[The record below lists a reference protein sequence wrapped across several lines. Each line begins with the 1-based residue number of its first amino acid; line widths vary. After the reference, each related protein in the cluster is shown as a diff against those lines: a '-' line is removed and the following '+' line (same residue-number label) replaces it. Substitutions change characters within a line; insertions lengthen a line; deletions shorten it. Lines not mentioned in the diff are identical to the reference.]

1 MDFYSPPSLKV
12 YQEFTPQLPG
22 NALPLFACIVAP
34 QYGLHRYTEESE
46 QASLGA
52 YNPTSGN
59 TFNYWPD
66 KTPGSTVDVTT
77 AQMYMEDA
85 VLKYNLFNTTG
96 TGTPDDWDGLLEDDK
111 NKVRSS
117 SLIFAS
123 GNGYTRSSVFGT
135 RDVEVGDYVDIAWA
149 GGAVSTRVSGLEA
162 DQEPASV
169 AAAMPATEN
178 APDVPVESVNVT
190 QSIASGSFTVTAA
203 VANYDGLEDGEL
215 SDIYTIEVI
224 ATNGRVDG
232 TTVKVVSATGKDDV
246 ASLLLAGSGIVN
258 PCGNRGATFT
268 VTDAALP
275 PSINSSSSSGSS
287 SSSEA
292 PYSTVSSSSTSSVD
306 IVSSSSS
313 SAGNDLVVGDY
324 WTVEVK
330 QQYTAPTPVSGGI
343 YNGGRDT
350 TYLVKVTTGGEIGV
364 DSVKFQITTTN
375 GYDSGA
381 PVTVTAP
388 GSFTVGNYGVTM
400 TVAAAETYAA
410 GDYFLIDVT
419 AAKAGAIR
427 TLILSDNLVGA
438 TKATPLSLTMGL
450 VDTVLLGENMWTAS
464 DNEIMVSA
472 NAEVVGTYL
481 GTQQTFKIMS
491 AEMFVEYRELLV
503 NNTYSLSFITSQS
516 EVEDTLGPVTP
527 LNPLS
532 LMVYSALAGSNG
544 TAVYYIGVV
553 SDDVDGYMEA
563 LEKLTEASEPYSI
576 VPYNTSR
583 EVGQVVQAHVN
594 EMSGPDIALFRIMWR
609 GLDIDRLYSV
619 YTELDDGSELLVTIN
634 GTTVTAANGQFV
646 AKEVKA
652 GDYLRVNYRQDG
664 QGNIVYDSYIVDHVV
679 TENELE
685 LVSGPAVPITVPVK
699 SEIWRLGSLNEYATL
714 ISNEATAHTDR
725 RVTAVWSEELEMFG
739 FEDLSRAYLCA
750 LLAGMRSSG
759 APHQPMSLAEV
770 PYVTL
775 TVKHNFSRAQL
786 DLMGSNGVWLVVQ
799 DTNGVTYVRHQLTTD
814 PSDVFTREQSVTT
827 NADQICRDYKN
838 AVSDLYGRGN
848 VSEPMLRLIEG
859 RMDNTTTS
867 ILSRTYPDIIGPQLH
882 DIEITRLE
890 IDPALK
896 DQVWVEADLIVPVP
910 MNHLVLKFR
919 LV

>member
-324 WTVEVK
+324 WTVEV
-330 QQYTAPTPVSGGI
+330 
-343 YNGGRDT
+343 
-350 TYLVKVTTGGEIGV
+350 
-364 DSVKFQITTTN
+364 
-375 GYDSGA
+375 
-381 PVTVTAP
+381 
-388 GSFTVGNYGVTM
+388 
-400 TVAAAETYAA
+400 
-410 GDYFLIDVT
+410 
-419 AAKAGAIR
+419 
-427 TLILSDNLVGA
+427 
-438 TKATPLSLTMGL
+438 LSL
-450 VDTVLLGENMWTAS
+450 
-464 DNEIMVSA
+464 IH
-472 NAEVVGTYL
+472 
-481 GTQQTFKIMS
+481 I
-491 AEMFVEYRELLV
+491 
-503 NNTYSLSFITSQS
+503 
-516 EVEDTLGPVTP
+516 
-527 LNPLS
+527 
-532 LMVYSALAGSNG
+532 
-544 TAVYYIGVV
+544 
-553 SDDVDGYMEA
+553 
-563 LEKLTEASEPYSI
+563 
-576 VPYNTSR
+576 
-583 EVGQVVQAHVN
+583 
-594 EMSGPDIALFRIMWR
+594 
-609 GLDIDRLYSV
+609 
-619 YTELDDGSELLVTIN
+619 
-634 GTTVTAANGQFV
+634 
-646 AKEVKA
+646 
-652 GDYLRVNYRQDG
+652 
-664 QGNIVYDSYIVDHVV
+664 
-679 TENELE
+679 
-685 LVSGPAVPITVPVK
+685 
-699 SEIWRLGSLNEYATL
+699 
-714 ISNEATAHTDR
+714 
-725 RVTAVWSEELEMFG
+725 
-739 FEDLSRAYLCA
+739 
-750 LLAGMRSSG
+750 
-759 APHQPMSLAEV
+759 
-770 PYVTL
+770 
-775 TVKHNFSRAQL
+775 
-786 DLMGSNGVWLVVQ
+786 
-799 DTNGVTYVRHQLTTD
+799 
-814 PSDVFTREQSVTT
+814 
-827 NADQICRDYKN
+827 
-838 AVSDLYGRGN
+838 
-848 VSEPMLRLIEG
+848 
-859 RMDNTTTS
+859 
-867 ILSRTYPDIIGPQLH
+867 
-882 DIEITRLE
+882 
-890 IDPALK
+890 
-896 DQVWVEADLIVPVP
+896 
-910 MNHLVLKFR
+910 
-919 LV
+919 